1 MVRLSLTSTIKQW
14 RLVQAC
20 DPRFAFRPRVLLGPP
35 GLENGSCAADLNS
48 REGEIQQHPQIVSYS
63 LRVFVLAFLLAKR

>member
-1 MVRLSLTSTIKQW
+1 MVRLSLASTTRQW

-35 GLENGSCAADLNS
+35 GLENGSSAANLNL
-48 REGEIQQHPQIVSYS
+48 REDEIQQHPQSVSYS
-63 LRVFVLAFLLAKR
+63 F